1 MKESES
7 LKFEE
12 DLFRVDSWTRCQEGL
27 QENGREETYR
37 SVIGIGKSEKKVGGW
52 R

>member
-27 QENGREETYR
+27 QENGREENLQVSNR
-37 SVIGIGKSEKKVGGW
+37 HWKV
-52 R
+52 